1 MPKVDTLLKLI
12 AYQRQHPHA
21 SYEEIAQGI
30 GMSSRHVR
38 RCEKEVN
45 LLKHQLA
52 ESYLQPA
59 QIQLMLSLLNRRDPD
74 QKEIAQQ
81 LQEHLGISYTGT
93 LRIKQ
98 PDEQAPLSWL
108 EIGEMSSAVEMGS
121 LERPDPILS
130 YWLHHLCYDPLMMSH
145 RNGEIEGR
153 LATGCEPVKG
163 NSQWQL
169 TLREDLRWS
178 DGKPITPEDVIAA
191 FSASRFAP
199 IIAEIKPDGK
209 NQLRVQLSQED
220 PLFPLHLRGICP
232 RPSHSSRP
240 YRVISGPYRVKYFRP
255 AAMTFRFEQNPHYY
269 RGVDSSID
277 GLTLRRFA
285 HPANAVKAVENGT
298 LDLLSV
304 HLHSMQSLYQF
315 PTTVPWQQWPFFGD
329 SYYALF
335 LNRHHGPLSDE
346 RNCRILKEAIDYR
359 AINLY
364 LRMGQVTEEEN
375 ISPLPHPPLDI
386 RIYSSGGVFR
396 YLVHLIGKSIGS
408 SVVNPISVKGE
419 MQEEA
424 DAFLT
429 QPVFGL
435 EYHNLSR
442 FFHSD
447 GEHNFFGYS
456 NPQVD
461 EMLSQLNSVG
471 NLGARRRIGQ
481 QVLSFVQ
488 EDFAVILL
496 APDFYYSLSPLEI
509 QFDDNLTHIIDL
521 IQNMSQVTVERHRSG

>member
-12 AYQRQHPHA
+12 AYQQQHPHA

-30 GMSSRHVR
+30 GISSRHVR

-98 PDEQAPLSWL
+98 PDEQVPLSWL
-108 EIGEMSSAVEMGS
+108 EIGELNSIETES
-121 LERPDPILS
+121 LDHPGPILS
-130 YWLHHLCYDPLMMSH
+130 HWLHFLCYDPLLMSYP
-145 RNGEIEGR
+145 NGETEGR
-153 LATGCEPVKG
+153 LAIGCEPVKG
-163 NSQWQL
+163 HSEWQL

-178 DGKPITPEDVIAA
+178 DGKPITLEEIIEA
-191 FSASRFAP
+191 FSESRSAP
-199 IIAEIKPDGK
+199 IITEIKPDSK
-209 NQLRVQLSQED
+209 TQLRVQLSQED

-232 RPSHSSRP
+232 LPSHSPQP
-240 YRVISGPYRVKYFRP
+240 YRVTSGPYRVRHFRP
-255 AAMTFRFEQNPHYY
+255 DAMTFRCEQNPGYY

-277 GLTLRRFA
+277 GLTLRSFT
-285 HPANAVKAVENGT
+285 HPANAVKAIENGT
-298 LDLLSV
+298 LDLLSIR
-304 HLHSMQSLYQF
+304 LHSMQSVYQF
-315 PTTVPWQQWPFFGD
+315 PTTMPCQQWPFVGN

-335 LNRHHGPLSDE
+335 LNRRHGLLSDKQ
-346 RNCRILKEAIDYR
+346 NCSLVKGAIDYQ
-359 AINLY
+359 AINLC
-364 LRMGQVTEEEN
+364 LRMGQVVEEEDL
-375 ISPLPHPPLDI
+375 SALPHSPLDI
-386 RIYSSGGVFR
+386 RIASSGGVCR
-396 YLVHLIGKSIGS
+396 YLAHLIGKSAGS

-419 MQEEA
+419 MSEEV

-429 QPVFGL
+429 QPLFGFW
-435 EYHNLSR
+435 YTNLSL

-461 EMLSQLNSVG
+461 EMLSQLNSIG
-471 NLGARRRIGQ
+471 NLGARERIGR
-481 QVLSFVQ
+481 QVLSLVQ

-496 APDFYYSLSPLEI
+496 APCFEYTLSPLEI

-521 IQNMSQVTVERHRSG
+521 IQNMSQITVERYRSG

>member
-12 AYQRQHPHA
+12 AYQKQHPQA

-98 PDEQAPLSWL
+98 PDEQVPLSWL

-121 LERPDPILS
+121 PERPDPILS
-130 YWLHHLCYDPLMMSH
+130 YWLHHLCYDPLMMFH
-145 RNGEIEGR
+145 RNGDIEGR
-153 LATGCEPVKG
+153 LATSCEPVKG
-163 NSQWQL
+163 HSQWQL
-169 TLREDLRWS
+169 TLRKDLRWS
-178 DGKPITPEDVIAA
+178 DGKPITHEDIIAA
-191 FSASRFAP
+191 FSESRIAP
-199 IIAEIKPDGK
+199 IITEIKPDGK
-209 NQLRVQLSQED
+209 NQLRVQLSQEE

-232 RPSHSSRP
+232 RPSHSSQP

-255 AAMTFRFEQNPHYY
+255 DAMTFRFEQNPDYY
-269 RGVDSSID
+269 RGGDSSID
-277 GLTLRRFA
+277 WLTLRRFA

-364 LRMGQVTEEEN
+364 LRMGQVAEEEN
-375 ISPLPHPPLDI
+375 LSPLPHPPLDI

-396 YLVHLIGKSIGS
+396 YLAYLIGKSVGS

-419 MQEEA
+419 MREEA
-424 DAFLT
+424 AAFLT
-429 QPVFGL
+429 QPIF
-435 EYHNLSR
+435 YMASDHLSR

-461 EMLSQLNSVG
+461 EMLSQLNSEG
-471 NLGARRRIGQ
+471 NLGARRRIGRQ
-481 QVLSFVQ
+481 ILSLVQ

-496 APDFYYSLSPLEI
+496 APCFEYTLSPLEI
-509 QFDDNLTHIIDL
+509 HFDDNLTDLIDL
-521 IQNMSQVTVERHRSG
+521 IQNMSQITVERHRPG